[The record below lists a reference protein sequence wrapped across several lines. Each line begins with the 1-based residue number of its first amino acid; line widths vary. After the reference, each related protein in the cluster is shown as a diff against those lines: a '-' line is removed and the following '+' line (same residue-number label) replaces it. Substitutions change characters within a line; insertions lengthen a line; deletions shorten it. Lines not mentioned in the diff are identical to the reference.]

1 MNQSKE
7 LPLLIVKGD
16 GPTLL
21 GRDWLTELTLNV
33 DWSSLHCVQVRK
45 SLSKVLDK
53 YSAFLTMSWARQ
65 KIL

>member
-33 DWSSLHCVQVRK
+33 DWNSLHCVQIREA
-45 SLSKVLDK
+45 LSKVLDK
-53 YSAFLTMSWARQ
+53 HLAVFNNKLGKA
-65 KIL
+65 KV